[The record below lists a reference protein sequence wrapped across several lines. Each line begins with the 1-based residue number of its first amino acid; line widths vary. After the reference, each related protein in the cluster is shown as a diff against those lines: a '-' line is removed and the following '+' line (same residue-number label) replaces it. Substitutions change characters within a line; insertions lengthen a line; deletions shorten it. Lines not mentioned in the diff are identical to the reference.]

1 MRTDEGI
8 QLHLFDMDKYGDTI
22 DEDRIIFVAKTKSHI
37 EFTSLPFHGNPDA
50 KYCITEVE
58 LPEGKTMMEIN
69 QQIQMLMGQPEEL
82 AKFINLQASGE

>member
-1 MRTDEGI
+1 M
-8 QLHLFDMDKYGDTI
+8 KI
-22 DEDRIIFVAKTKSHI
+22 DVTNYYEVD
-37 EFTSLPFHGNPDA
+37 G
-50 KYCITEVE
+50 YTEVE

>member
-1 MRTDEGI
+1 
-8 QLHLFDMDKYGDTI
+8 
-22 DEDRIIFVAKTKSHI
+22 VSAK
-37 EFTSLPFHGNPDA
+37 
-50 KYCITEVE
+50 